1 MSPVYWETR
10 LWFVKNYATKLPI
23 FRWKCVYDVWA
34 HATTP
39 FFIQKVYISKL
50 YLQPTCSNMFQN
62 DNVTNDLIH
71 GLVNDHGFED
81 TAISRVTTYFKTYLN
96 NLEY

>member
-10 LWFVKNYATKLPI
+10 KWVVKNYATKLQI
-23 FRWKCVYDVWA
+23 FRWKCVYVVWA
-34 HATTP
+34 HAINP
-39 FFIQKVYISKL
+39 KAIYIL
-50 YLQPTCSNMFQN
+50 IILQPTCSNMFQN

-81 TAISRVTTYFKTYLN
+81 TAISRVKQSFTTFLN
-96 NLEY
+96 NLGCYKQ